1 MESSSLNSWR
11 NRFYKRKKQWS
22 RKEAQP
28 KALNFESVSQGKGQK
43 FMEQSKTIQ
52 SSKVSKSQASPLP
65 KKTFGDVN
73 INFLCHLDW
82 ILRCPARC
90 PVKYYIQVCLWGCFW
105 KRLAIE
111 SQAEKVH
118 RPRQYWWTSPH
129 PLKARTQ
136 QSGEEVWIHAPHAGS
151 SPALSPPGAQAS
163 SPKGVSSVSAV
174 QLSELP
180 GSQLRDSRSWD
191 SAASIVTWVNSL

>member
-1 MESSSLNSWR
+1 M
-11 NRFYKRKKQWS
+11 
-22 RKEAQP
+22 
-28 KALNFESVSQGKGQK
+28 
-43 FMEQSKTIQ
+43 
-52 SSKVSKSQASPLP
+52 
-65 KKTFGDVN
+65 
-73 INFLCHLDW
+73 
-82 ILRCPARC
+82 
-90 PVKYYIQVCLWGCFW
+90 
-105 KRLAIE
+105 
-111 SQAEKVH
+111 H

-191 SAASIVTWVNSL
+191 SAASIVTCVNSL